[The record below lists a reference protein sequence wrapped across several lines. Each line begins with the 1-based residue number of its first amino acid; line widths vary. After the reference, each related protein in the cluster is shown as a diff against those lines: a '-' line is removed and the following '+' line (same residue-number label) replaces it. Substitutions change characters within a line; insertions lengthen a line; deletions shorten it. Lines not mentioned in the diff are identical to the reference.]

1 MEFQVQST
9 NFKRIAPVK
18 VLFAQGV
25 KTLKTLLNGDL
36 CVGAGDGTLAKL
48 DIQTL
53 QIKTATQVLG
63 GITSI
68 AFTSDFS
75 FFFCGTNQCNIYWV
89 DSSTLCPEQRNTCHY
104 DKINDIVFPHNY
116 SKVFATC
123 SKNDIRLWN
132 ASNRHEILRLQVPNV
147 EANCVCFT
155 KDGKTILS
163 GWDDGKI
170 RAFYPQSGKLM

>member
-1 MEFQVQST
+1 MTDADVQILQIDTQNRKISSVKCYLGQQKRAFTCVAISDDDEHLYCGTKTGDIMEFQVQST

-89 DSSTLCPEQRNTCHY
+89 DSSTLCPE
-104 DKINDIVFPHNY
+104 
-116 SKVFATC
+116 
-123 SKNDIRLWN
+123 
-132 ASNRHEILRLQVPNV
+132 
-147 EANCVCFT
+147 
-155 KDGKTILS
+155 
-163 GWDDGKI
+163 
-170 RAFYPQSGKLM
+170 